1 MPTAILAATLGVFL
15 FYVQHQFEDAYWET
29 SDRWSYSEAALQGSS
44 YLKLPKLL
52 QFFTGNIG
60 LHHVHHLSA
69 KIPNYNLQ
77 RAHDESPIF
86 HDVPVLSVGDALRA
100 VRLKVIDRQ
109 NGRLLTWR
117 EVKALG

>member
-1 MPTAILAATLGVFL
+1 V
-15 FYVQHQFEDAYWET
+15 
-29 SDRWSYSEAALQGSS
+29 
-44 YLKLPKLL
+44 L

-86 HDVPVLSVGDALRA
+86 DDVPVLSLGDALRA

-109 NGRLLTWR
+109 SGRLLTWR